1 MYQVCEMDCGGI
13 WAFIVSCL
21 LHSFLS
27 FLLFSSSPLVW
38 SGVGSIPIAN
48 KMPAYSVNVPKTNK
62 IHANIH
68 ASIAVSPMF
77 KRKFCQIKPCYSV
90 HNITVFYS
98 CYAYNFSNDNETQL
112 LNSNILVL
120 YQHNLR
126 YCIYSNVLELKTIY
140 YIYHHNS
147 KYGSKLL

>member
-77 KRKFCQIKPCYSV
+77 KGKFCQFKPCYSV

-98 CYAYNFSNDNETQL
+98 CYAFIWVILLPIWIFKFECQNKWKFISTSNYRNRR
-112 LNSNILVL
+112 
-120 YQHNLR
+120 NL
-126 YCIYSNVLELKTIY
+126 
-140 YIYHHNS
+140 
-147 KYGSKLL
+147 

>member
-1 MYQVCEMDCGGI
+1 MDCGAI

-27 FLLFSSSPLVW
+27 FLLFSSSPLDW
-38 SGVGSIPIAN
+38 SGDGSIPIAN

-77 KRKFCQIKPCYSV
+77 KENFAKLSLVPPQYVTLLFSIHVTPTIFLTTIK
-90 HNITVFYS
+90 HS
-98 CYAYNFSNDNETQL
+98 C
-112 LNSNILVL
+112 
-120 YQHNLR
+120 
-126 YCIYSNVLELKTIY
+126 
-140 YIYHHNS
+140 
-147 KYGSKLL
+147 